1 MNVCILSDGASC
13 TVTLQK
19 HSHPWSSCNDPE
31 VIATAKFASFRLEKV
46 RRQRRWSIQKKPS
59 SFLIPIIPISSPTC
73 PFIFHSPPTK
83 STPTYP
89 NHPHHPFNPSPRYSL
104 AVSIVLTAPVV
115 LEEAAV
121 PGVHPQFQEFIQVG
135 GFITTLGPKMC
146 LSKPG
151 GG

>member
-59 SFLIPIIPISSPTC
+59 SFLIPIIPYLS
-73 PFIFHSPPTK
+73 FHLSFSTNK
-83 STPTYP
+83 NTPTYP

-121 PGVHPQFQEFIQVG
+121 PGVHPQFQEFIQIG

-146 LSKPG
+146 WSKPG